1 MPTMQLQQQLS
12 QQQHELLQQLQLLQH
27 QYLMHHGINLQTLF
41 LAHQHD
47 KSPQKH
53 EGNTTFRMTGTITI
67 ILCRA
72 YIWRVVFTF
81 FTHCFSC

>member
-41 LAHQHD
+41 LAQQHN
-47 KSPQKH
+47 KSPQKY
-53 EGNTTFRMTGTITI
+53 EGTNVIASNHTMHHLFQWFVHDA
-67 ILCRA
+67 RA
-72 YIWRVVFTF
+72 
-81 FTHCFSC
+81 HCTYQ

>member
-41 LAHQHD
+41 LAQQQN

-53 EGNTTFRMTGTITI
+53 EGNT
-67 ILCRA
+67 ILH
-72 YIWRVVFTF
+72 IF
-81 FTHCFSC
+81 

>member
-41 LAHQHD
+41 LAQQHN

-53 EGNTTFRMTGTITI
+53 EGNTNLHI
-67 ILCRA
+67 
-72 YIWRVVFTF
+72 V
-81 FTHCFSC
+81 